1 MQLITGDRL
10 GEGHATPGM
19 TRKEAFAGEGVWTG
33 TVVLPAGTA
42 SAWHHHGEHRNY
54 LYIVR
59 GLARFENDAGEQLD
73 ARTGDFIFIG
83 PHEVHREV
91 NPGVEESEVVLFR
104 LGEGPV
110 VVNVEH

>member
-19 TRKEAFAGEGVWTG
+19 ARKEAFAGEGVWTG

-42 SAWHHHGEHRNY
+42 SGWHHHGEHRNY
-54 LYIVR
+54 LYVVR
-59 GLARFENDAGEQLD
+59 GLARFENEGGEQLD
-73 ARTGDFIFIG
+73 ARAGDFVFIG
-83 PHEVHREV
+83 PREVHREL
-91 NPGVEESEVVLFR
+91 NPGAEESEVVLFR

-110 VVNVEH
+110 VVNVER